1 MLLETLSGLGTIRAY
16 QLENDFMNSFYTKL
30 NLSNTVTYYNIA
42 TKRWLE
48 FFFIIFHYFLFLLIH
63 IKNNK
68 FLIF

>member
-48 FFFIIFHYFLFLLIH
+48 FFLLFFIIFYFY
-63 IKNNK
+63 
-68 FLIF
+68 